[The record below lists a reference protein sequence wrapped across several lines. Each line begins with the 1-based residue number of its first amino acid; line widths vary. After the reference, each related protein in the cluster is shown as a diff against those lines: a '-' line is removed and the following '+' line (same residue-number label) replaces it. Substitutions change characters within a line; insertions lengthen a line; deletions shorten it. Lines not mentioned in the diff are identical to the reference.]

1 MADNKNIDHA
11 IISFD
16 KGSDYELLWPLV
28 SQSWKEVC
36 SIHPL
41 AFVLSENSSE
51 FDNCEFGEIKNVK
64 IEEGFHKSLQSQLL
78 RLYSFKYLQDKPESI
93 CVISD
98 ADMIAINHDFFNKG
112 LALHKEGKIVS
123 FYRHIIGTGEIPICY
138 NLGTVNT
145 FIEIFK
151 LNEFDTFRDFLSY
164 IKLKYKKQYEK
175 LNGNKNKFG
184 WPIDQVFLWDC
195 FIENQNK
202 FITPTFELNRLDRS
216 RWPNNETLE
225 SNLKLKIYNDCHFFN
240 SNLNIDLLNLAKR
253 VINLSK
259 KSSKN

>member
-1 MADNKNIDHA
+1 MVNNKKIDHA
-11 IISFD
+11 IISFN

-41 AFVLSENSSE
+41 AFVLSESSSE
-51 FDNCEFGEIKNVK
+51 FDHYKSGDIKNVK

-78 RLYSFKYLQDKPESI
+78 RLYSFKYLENKPESI

-98 ADMIAINHDFFNKG
+98 ADMIAINQDFFNKG
-112 LALHKEGKIVS
+112 LALHKEGKVVS
-123 FYRHIIGTGEIPICY
+123 FYRHIVSAGEIPICY

-145 FIEIFK
+145 FIQIFK
-151 LNEFDTFRDFLSY
+151 LNEFNTFREFLSY

-175 LNGNKNKFG
+175 LNGNKNRFG
-184 WPIDQVFLWDC
+184 WSIDQIFLWDC
-195 FIENQNK
+195 FIENQDK
-202 FITPTFELNRLDRS
+202 FITPNFELNRLDRS

-225 SNLKLKIYNDCHFFN
+225 TNLKLKIYNDCHFFN
-240 SNLNIDLLNLAKR
+240 SNLNIDLLNLAKK

-259 KSSKN
+259 NSSKN